1 MQATPSSDGRAPCRP
16 GSRGP
21 RRTSRCRCRRSSSE
35 QRLSVGTCTDA
46 ADRIAAVDR
55 CSRPH
60 HPTVERRA
68 HLAVE
73 RRVAR
78 LGPGADVRR
87 PSQRLSV
94 RHVAPTPLIGS
105 QLSSVQATPS
115 STGRAPCRPGS
126 RGPRRTSRCRCRRS
140 SSEQRL
146 SVGTCTDAADRIAAV
161 DRCSRPHHPTVE
173 RRAHLAV
180 ERRVAGLGPGADVRR
195 PSQRLSVRH
204 VAPTPLIGSQ
214 LSSPCRR
221 PRHRQ
226 VSGVPA
232 WQSRRR
238 VAGLGAVAD
247 VRRRRRVPSVDHVRD
262 AADRIAAVVVQA
274 TPSSDGPAPCPP
286 GSRAPR
292 RRSRCRC
299 RRSASS
305 QSAASSPRL
314 ATPLIGSQL
323 SSPCRRPRHR
333 QVSAVPAWQS
343 RRRVAGLGAVADVRR
358 RRRVPSVDHV
368 RDAADRIA
376 AVVVQA
382 TPSSDGPAPCPPGS
396 RAPRRRSRCRCRR
409 SASSQSAAS
418 SPRLATPLIG
428 SQLSS
433 PCRRPRHRQ
442 VSAVPAWQSRRRVAG
457 LGAVADVRRRRRV
470 PSVDHVRDAADRI
483 AAVVVQATPSSD
495 HQRRA
500 RLAVERRV
508 AGLGAVADVRRRR
521 RVQRRHHAS
530 RRR

>member
-1 MQATPSSDGRAPCRP
+1 M
-16 GSRGP
+16 
-21 RRTSRCRCRRSSSE
+21 
-35 QRLSVGTCTDA
+35 
-46 ADRIAAVDR
+46 
-55 CSRPH
+55 
-60 HPTVERRA
+60 
-68 HLAVE
+68 
-73 RRVAR
+73 
-78 LGPGADVRR
+78 
-87 PSQRLSV
+87 
-94 RHVAPTPLIGS
+94 
-105 QLSSVQATPS
+105 
-115 STGRAPCRPGS
+115 
-126 RGPRRTSRCRCRRS
+126 
-140 SSEQRL
+140 
-146 SVGTCTDAADRIAAV
+146 
-161 DRCSRPHHPTVE
+161 
-173 RRAHLAV
+173 
-180 ERRVAGLGPGADVRR
+180 
-195 PSQRLSVRH
+195 
-204 VAPTPLIGSQ
+204 
-214 LSSPCRR
+214 
-221 PRHRQ
+221 
-226 VSGVPA
+226 PA

-483 AAVVVQATPSSD
+483 AAVVRAGDPVIR

-500 RLAVERRV
+500 GLAAERRHRRSR
-508 AGLGAVADVRRRR
+508 GRCRHRRRR
-521 RVQRRHHAS
+521 RSAAYPPRS
-530 RRR
+530 R